1 MDNNLMPNM
10 EAAYYAVTGNAGRP
24 RFSLTESE
32 ARQILAACEDA
43 KMQGPI
49 MEKVKTMYNF
59 AAVKARYSAKETRVT
74 MD

>member
-10 EAAYYAVTGNAGRP
+10 EAAYYAVMGNAGQP

-32 ARQILAACEDA
+32 AGQILAACESA
-43 KMQGPI
+43 KMKGPLLD
-49 MEKVKTMYNF
+49 KVKTMYNF
-59 AAVKARYSAKETRVT
+59 VAVKTRYSARETRVM